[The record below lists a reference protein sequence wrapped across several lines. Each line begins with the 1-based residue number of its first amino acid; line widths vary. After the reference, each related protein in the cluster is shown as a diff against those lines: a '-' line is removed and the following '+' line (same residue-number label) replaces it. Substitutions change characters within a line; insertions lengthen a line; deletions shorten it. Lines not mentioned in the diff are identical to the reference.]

1 MLTDLSDAQL
11 ARHIADGSSD
21 AETELCRRMWPRIRL
36 YGMKHLRSADAA
48 EDLAQHVLV
57 LALEALRAGKLQ
69 DPEKLAAFVLG
80 ISRMTM
86 TDQRRRADRRDELLS
101 RFWQEWQPVVVEPT
115 VEIDGDRLARCVGAL
130 KERERSVVMLTF
142 YDEASGIEAAASLGI
157 SEANVR
163 VIRHRALHSLRA
175 CMGVAAE
182 S

>member
-1 MLTDLSDAQL
+1 
-11 ARHIADGSSD
+11 
-21 AETELCRRMWPRIRL
+21 
-36 YGMKHLRSADAA
+36 
-48 EDLAQHVLV
+48 
-57 LALEALRAGKLQ
+57 
-69 DPEKLAAFVLG
+69 
-80 ISRMTM
+80 MTM